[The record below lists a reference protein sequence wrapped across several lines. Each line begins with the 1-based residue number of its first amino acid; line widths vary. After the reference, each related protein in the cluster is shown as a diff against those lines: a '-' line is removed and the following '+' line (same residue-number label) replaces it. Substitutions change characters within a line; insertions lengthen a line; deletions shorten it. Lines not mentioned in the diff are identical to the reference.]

1 MARAFIGL
9 GSNLG
14 DRAKTLTEAVAALE
28 GAGVRVVAGS
38 SIYET
43 DPVGGP
49 SQPRFLNQVIE
60 IDFEGTPR
68 RLLETCQ
75 RIELLLGRNRARE
88 ERWGPREI
96 DLDVLAVGDAIAKEP
111 GLDLPHPRIAERA
124 FVLVPW
130 AEIAPE
136 FEVAG
141 RGRVRDLL
149 AALGAVRGV
158 RRV

>member
-1 MARAFIGL
+1 MTRAFVGL

-14 DRAKTLTEAVAALE
+14 DRAKALTQAVAALQ
-28 GAGVRVVAGS
+28 GAGVHVVAGS
-38 SIYET
+38 SVYDT

-49 SQPRFLNQVIE
+49 SQPRFLNQVVEIE
-60 IDFEGTPR
+60 TDLAPR

-75 RIELLLGRNRARE
+75 RIEVLLGRNRARE
-88 ERWGPREI
+88 ERWGPRPI
-96 DLDVLAVGDAIAKEP
+96 DLDVLAVGEAIAKEP
-111 GLDLPHPRIAERA
+111 GLEVPHPRIADRA

-136 FEVAG
+136 FEVPG

-158 RRV
+158 RRL